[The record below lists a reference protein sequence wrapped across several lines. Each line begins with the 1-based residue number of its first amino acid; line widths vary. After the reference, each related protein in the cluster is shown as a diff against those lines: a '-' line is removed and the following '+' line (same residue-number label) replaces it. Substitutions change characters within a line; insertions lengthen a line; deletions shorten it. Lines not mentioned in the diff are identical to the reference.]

1 MELDIDLAAAERTEA
16 ARQLIETAQ
25 SDGIVS
31 LGVLGGMDL
40 CILGGPKHPVFP
52 ETVAKAWLNLGD
64 RARKKLIEDRT
75 ADMVNRGLLTKNPP
89 AGHAYALSPH
99 LGVALAARCRPAF
112 IVTAS
117 AGPHLRPLR
126 LFALGDQ
133 AEPMRGLVLE
143 APISLPDT
151 DRKHPNNKKLGP
163 LGWLY
168 SYALLTPSAA
178 AFMLAEWV
186 SNIPPDSPRGPSQP
200 PYVVTLFRPGG
211 GHTPTAKVTGRLCL
225 CPEDE
230 EIALTRH
237 AVRLNGR
244 HGRRA
249 GGRGQAADRRAAAEP
264 ADASVSRAARVLRSR
279 AGSRGRARG
288 HDRGGPRCRRRSAG
302 AARG

>member
-1 MELDIDLAAAERTEA
+1 VELDIDLAAAERTEA
-16 ARQLIETAQ
+16 ARQLIETVQ

-52 ETVAKAWLNLGD
+52 EAVTQAWLKLSD
-64 RARKKLIEDRT
+64 HARKKLIDDRT
-75 ADMVNRGLLTKNPP
+75 TDMVDRGLLTRSSH
-89 AGHAYALSPH
+89 AGYAYALSPN

-117 AGPHLRPLR
+117 AGPHLRPLC

-133 AEPMRGLVLE
+133 AERVRGLVVE

-151 DRKHPNNKKLGP
+151 DRKYPNYKKLGP

-168 SYALLTPSAA
+168 NYALLTPDAA

-186 SNIPPDSPRGPSQP
+186 SSVPPDSPRGPRQP

-211 GHTPTAKVTGRLCL
+211 GLKP
-225 CPEDE
+225 
-230 EIALTRH
+230 
-237 AVRLNGR
+237 
-244 HGRRA
+244 
-249 GGRGQAADRRAAAEP
+249 AAEL
-264 ADASVSRAARVLRSR
+264 SVLGNGTTARV
-279 AGSRGRARG
+279 
-288 HDRGGPRCRRRSAG
+288 AG
-302 AARG
+302 AGVSGEFDKETLRTVLLDLFGTGTPAT